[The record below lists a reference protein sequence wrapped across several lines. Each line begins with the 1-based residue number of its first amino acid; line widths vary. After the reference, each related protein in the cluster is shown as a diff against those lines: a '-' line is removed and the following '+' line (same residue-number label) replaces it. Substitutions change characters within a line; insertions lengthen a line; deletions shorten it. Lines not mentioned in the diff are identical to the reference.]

1 MKRIVLLL
9 AIVLVALPFGAD
21 AQCSMCKA
29 VVESDLEGGGTT
41 AAGLN
46 SGILYLMMF
55 PYLLIGT
62 MAFFYSRYKKRLSA
76 QEVED

>member
-1 MKRIVLLL
+1 MKKLIYIAVIAAVMIPDL
-9 AIVLVALPFGAD
+9 AIG
-21 AQCSMCKA
+21 QCSMCKA
-29 VVESDLEGGGTT
+29 VVESDMEGGGTT

-62 MAFFYSRYKKRLSA
+62 VAFFYFRYKKSLKNA
-76 QEVED
+76 DGE